1 MTHWDQSAMFSWLAQ
16 AGSRCLLNYIMSTIR
31 LSSKT
36 VDVLYTMFIQL
47 YALYYKVTIMMAR
60 EQHV

>member
-1 MTHWDQSAMFSWLAQ
+1 MTHWDQSAMFSWLAHV
-16 AGSRCLLNYIMSTIR
+16 ASLITSCLQSD